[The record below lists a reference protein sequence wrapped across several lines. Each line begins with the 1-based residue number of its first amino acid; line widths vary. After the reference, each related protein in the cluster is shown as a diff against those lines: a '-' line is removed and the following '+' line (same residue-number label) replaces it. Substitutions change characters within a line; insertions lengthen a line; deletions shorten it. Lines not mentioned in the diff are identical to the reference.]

1 MSEATGNSNLS
12 SKRAAVTGL
21 LGVFA
26 SNSVAANLLMVLFL
40 VGGLIAGLQLRS
52 EVFPT
57 IDENMIRVSVSYPGA
72 TPSEIA
78 EGITRRVEEAVFGI
92 EGVDRV
98 LSTASENNGVVNIEL
113 KEFADKVKVR
123 DDVESAIERLSRF
136 PPEDAEQPKIEAVES
151 LSGVMSLV
159 VTSDGTEADVKR
171 GAELLEEGLLALP
184 EVSLVSLDGV
194 RGYEIAIEVSDQ
206 TLHEYSLT
214 LGQIATAIRAN
225 SLNLSSGEIRTE
237 SGDLLIRTNQKRNWG
252 EEFKDVVIRALPDG
266 SVLRVEDVATI
277 RDGFVEDSLY
287 NEYNGRPAA
296 FVRVFKSDDDSVIDI
311 ADAIR
316 NALPSIVL
324 PPNTAVEILSDD
336 TEILEAR
343 RDLMVR
349 NGVLG
354 FSLVVL
360 FLVFMLDLR
369 LAIWV
374 AMGVPISFLGA
385 FLFFES
391 LGVTINMVSL
401 FGLIIVLGIV
411 VDDAIVV
418 GENIGSEQERG
429 LRGVAAALS
438 GARGVFAPVMVGV
451 VSTMAAFAPLLFV
464 TGTFGQILGVI
475 PLVVITVLIISLI
488 EVFLIL
494 PSHLSHVGKWSR
506 GPLSKIQEYVR
517 AKLQYVRDEWFIP
530 ALTFAIRFRYSTL
543 TFGLVFLL
551 AAASLLQFGI
561 VRFIFFPTIEA
572 DSTGVQ
578 IEFPVGTP
586 FEITMAAAVRAKEAA
601 LEVNSESEYSAVK
614 SISMTVGGRASE
626 QRGPGPGGP
635 IELRSNFAQLTLQ
648 LNPEPLR
655 KLSAE
660 EITRR
665 WRTATGTIS
674 GADYVSFSSGFF
686 GDSNTIE
693 YELSHADEA
702 KLQDAVDFVMD
713 GFSGTPGIAETW
725 NSVDI
730 GKRQFDIELTAAG
743 EAAGFTPAGVARE
756 LRHSFFGE
764 EVHRIQR
771 GREELKV
778 MVRNPKSERSSSSD
792 FYDARIHLPDGTE
805 VPLSTVA
812 VVKQN
817 RSLSTID
824 RIDGR
829 RVITVSGRVDTSV
842 RTPTEVSSYVE
853 ENVIA
858 PLQQRNP
865 YLKVAEAGFSREQAD
880 DMRALGQLAIVAL
893 MLIFILLASQLKS
906 YSLPLIVL
914 AAVPFGAAG
923 AIVGHLLLGYT
934 LSFISVFGMI
944 ALSGVVVN
952 DSIVL
957 IDLYNRNRKERG
969 MTSTEAVIEA
979 ARGRFRAIF
988 LTTATTAL
996 GLTPMLFE
1004 SSIQAQ
1010 FMIPMAVS
1018 LATGIVFAS
1027 FVILFLVP
1035 CLVSVRADVWKGIGR
1050 LERFERDLIENA
1062 PIEQAV

>member
-1 MSEATGNSNLS
+1 MALSARTAATG
-12 SKRAAVTGL
+12 V
-21 LGVFA
+21 LGFFA
-26 SNSVAANLLMVLFL
+26 GNSVAANLLMVLFL
-40 VGGLIAGLQLRS
+40 VGGLIMGLQLRS
-52 EVFPT
+52 EVLPT
-57 IDENMIRVSVSYPGA
+57 VDENMIRVSVSYPGA
-72 TPSEIA
+72 TPTEIE

-92 EGVDRV
+92 DGVDRV
-98 LSTASENNGVVNIEL
+98 LSTAAENSGVVNIEL
-113 KEFADKVKVR
+113 KEFANKDKVR

-136 PPEDAEQPKIEAVES
+136 PPDDAEQPKIESVES
-151 LSGVMSLV
+151 VSGVMSLV
-159 VTSDGTEADVKR
+159 VTSDGTEAEVKR
-171 GAELLEEGLLALP
+171 GAELLEEALLALP

-206 TLHEYSLT
+206 TLHQYSLT
-214 LGQIATAIRAN
+214 LNQIAAAIRAN
-225 SLNLSSGEIRTE
+225 SLNLSSGEIRTR

-266 SVLRVEDVATI
+266 SVLRVSDVATI
-277 RDGFVEDSLY
+277 RDGFVEESLY
-287 NEYNGRPAA
+287 NEYNGKPAA
-296 FVRVFKSDDDSVIDI
+296 FVRVYKSDDENVLDI
-311 ADAIR
+311 ARAVR
-316 NALPSIVL
+316 KALPSITL
-324 PPNTAVEILSDD
+324 PPNMHVAVRSDE
-336 TEILEAR
+336 TEILAAR
-343 RDLMVR
+343 QDLMIR

-391 LGVTINMVSL
+391 LDVTINMVSL

-418 GENIGSEQERG
+418 GENIGSEQEKG

-438 GARGVFAPVMVGV
+438 GVRGVFAPVMVGV
-451 VSTMAAFAPLLFV
+451 VTTMAAFAPLLFV
-464 TGTFGQILGVI
+464 TGTFGQLLGVI
-475 PLVVITVLIISLI
+475 PLVVITVLIISLV

-494 PSHLSHVGKWSR
+494 PSHLSHVGRWSH
-506 GPLSKIQEYVR
+506 GPLRDIQEYVR
-517 AKLQYVRDEWFIP
+517 AKLQFVRDNWFVP
-530 ALTFAIRFRYSTL
+530 ALSYAIRLRYLTVTL
-543 TFGLVFLL
+543 GLVFFL
-551 AAASLLQFGI
+551 AAAALLYFGI
-561 VRFIFFPTIEA
+561 VRFIFFPNIEA
-572 DSTGVQ
+572 DSTDVQ

-586 FEITMAAAVRAKEAA
+586 FDVTMAAAARAKLAA
-601 LEVNSESEYSAVK
+601 LKVNAATDHSAVK
-614 SISMTVGGRASE
+614 SISMTVGGRTTE

-635 IELRSNFAQLTLQ
+635 IELRSNVAQLTLQ

-660 EITRR
+660 EITRQ
-665 WRTATGTIS
+665 WRTATGTIA
-674 GADYVSFSSGFF
+674 GADHVSFSSGFF
-686 GDSNTIE
+686 DESNTIE
-693 YELSHADEA
+693 YELSHADETR
-702 KLQDAVDFVMD
+702 LQDSLEFVMD
-713 GFSGTPGIAETW
+713 GFNRTPGIAETW

-730 GKRQFDIELTAAG
+730 GKWQFDIELTPAG
-743 EAAGFTPAGVARE
+743 EAAGFTPASVARE

-792 FYDARIHLPDGTE
+792 FYNARIHLPDGTE
-805 VPLSTVA
+805 VPLSTIA
-812 VVKQN
+812 VVKRN

-829 RVITVSGRVDTSV
+829 RVITVSGRLDTAI

-853 ENVIA
+853 ENVIV
-858 PLQQRNP
+858 PLQERFP
-865 YLKVAEAGFSREQAD
+865 DLKVTEAGFGREQAE
-880 DMRALGQLAIVAL
+880 DMRALTQLAIIAL
-893 MLIFILLASQLKS
+893 LLIFVLLASQLKS

-923 AIVGHLLLGYT
+923 ALVGHLLLGYT

-957 IDLYNRNRKERG
+957 IDLYNRLRKENG
-969 MTSTEAVIEA
+969 MNSMEAVVEA

-1035 CLVSVRADVWKGIGR
+1035 CLVMIRADVWKLVGR
-1050 LERFERDLIENA
+1050 LERFERDRIDNA
-1062 PIEQAV
+1062 PVEAAA